1 MDEDGGK
8 IFPSFQFCCSRCWS
22 RGVARKKAYEFTGRE
37 AAVRAPLWGV
47 GGVGWGGLGSSSRL
61 DGCDRSITECVPD
74 SLFDCLSSSS
84 LLQFGPAFMIHVLI
98 TLFLKQNWKQ
108 FLQPHWDPGWPPR
121 SPAFFVESGPF
132 VLFGA
137 PEKTCFSHLRS
148 CQPLRSRAGG
158 EHRSTSTSHRGRERR
173 GPMCVQSHV

>member
-1 MDEDGGK
+1 MNSQGGK
-8 IFPSFQFCCSRCWS
+8 LLCVLRCW
-22 RGVARKKAYEFTGRE
+22 GWEGA
-37 AAVRAPLWGV
+37 
-47 GGVGWGGLGSSSRL
+47 GWGGLGSSSGL
-61 DGCDRSITECVPD
+61 DGCDHSITECVPD

-132 VLFGA
+132 GLCGA
-137 PEKTCFSHLRS
+137 P
-148 CQPLRSRAGG
+148 
-158 EHRSTSTSHRGRERR
+158 
-173 GPMCVQSHV
+173 